1 MSYNSEMELLVL
13 LLALMMLNELLER
26 VAMTLLLFVRV
37 KI

>member
-1 MSYNSEMELLVL
+1 MSYNSETELLVL
-13 LLALMMLNELLER
+13 LLALMMLNKLLER

>member
-1 MSYNSEMELLVL
+1 VL
-13 LLALMMLNELLER
+13 LLALMMLNKLLER